1 MTWAPSPIDTEGVR
15 LPQSLQDLTERLAEN
30 THDVWARQRLAE
42 GWRYGPQRDDAK
54 KTHPSLVSYKDLP
67 ESEKEYDRRTSQET
81 LRAILK
87 MRYRIVAPPIG
98 GDEMHDK
105 DEGNRPPRLEEYLL
119 ACADVLVKPFED
131 ADSASLSQQIRH
143 RETTRTAATAL
154 SAAIIVAA
162 INAVLE
168 PVLGREA
175 TWIGLV
181 FEAAFALIA
190 LVAVVAGYIRF
201 SRDGWLLERARAEQ
215 IRLAKFRTF
224 GDAGFWC
231 GPRPDPDAVRERLRR
246 SLSEIPHSVS
256 GLAEVSE
263 GGASAPAEPPRDCA
277 GLEPGL
283 WEGLRDYYQRRR
295 LGVQRDYF
303 EVRAERKRGRWY
315 DNERI
320 LPVVFFASLAFV
332 VAHVGLGFLAGSHG
346 DDGNPEAP
354 LRMGSIVF
362 AALAAILPAAW
373 AGVRTYKQAN
383 EFLRNRSR
391 ARARRAELDALSERL
406 ANASDPMA
414 GFAAIA
420 LCEYVLALDQA
431 EWLRVMRDAE
441 WYGG

>member
-1 MTWAPSPIDTEGVR
+1 MR
-15 LPQSLQDLTERLAEN
+15 LPDSLEELGERLAEN
-30 THDVWARQRLAE
+30 THDVWARQRLAD
-42 GWRYGPQRDDAK
+42 GWRYGPTRDDAK
-54 KTHPSLVSYKDLP
+54 KTHPSLVPYAELP

-87 MRYRIVAPPIG
+87 LRYRLVAPPVG

-105 DEGNRPPRLEEYLL
+105 TDAVRPERLEDYLL
-119 ACADVLVKPFED
+119 ACADVLVEPFEEAD
-131 ADSASLSQQIRH
+131 AAALKQQTHH
-143 RETTRTAATAL
+143 RDTTRTAATAL

-162 INAVLE
+162 IMAALE
-168 PVLGREA
+168 PVLDRPSTIA
-175 TWIGLV
+175 GLA
-181 FEAAFALIA
+181 FEALFALIA
-190 LVAVVAGYIRF
+190 LLAVIVGYVRY

-215 IRLAKFRTF
+215 IRLLKFRAF

-231 GPRPDPDAVRERLRR
+231 GPTAEPRCDSRAPPEGPGSA
-246 SLSEIPHSVS
+246 PTAAA
-256 GLAEVSE
+256 GLAMISE
-263 GGASAPAEPPRDCA
+263 GGATAPAEPPKDCV
-277 GLEPGL
+277 GLEPAL
-283 WEGLRDYYQRRR
+283 WEAVRDYYRRRR

-303 EVRAERKRGRWY
+303 ETRAERRRGRWY

-320 LPVVFFASLAFV
+320 LPVVFFASLTFV
-332 VAHVGLGFLAGSHG
+332 VVHVVLGFAEVDWTGKDGAGSY
-346 DDGNPEAP
+346 
-354 LRMGSIVF
+354 GSILF

-391 ARARRAELDALSERL
+391 ARARRAELDALAERVDG
-406 ANASDPMA
+406 APDPLS
-414 GFAAIA
+414 GFAAIS